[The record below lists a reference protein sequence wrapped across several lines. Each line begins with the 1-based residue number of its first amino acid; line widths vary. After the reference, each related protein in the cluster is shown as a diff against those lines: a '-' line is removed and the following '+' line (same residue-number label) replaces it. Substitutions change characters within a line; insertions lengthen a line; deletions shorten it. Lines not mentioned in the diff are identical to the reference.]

1 MAVLTLSLFDDE
13 PEPVAKAPDS
23 NVQNLSPVAK
33 APFSGDEKSVG
44 TPEAEVIDLS
54 PGDNFALAADR
65 PEPHTPFDWAVLRPE
80 RQPATVA
87 DAHPL
92 AFVAVCRAAGI
103 EHPALT
109 PIATDPSGARRF
121 EAKPLQR
128 LANLILRGV
137 ESDRPEVTPERWRE
151 AGGKAAAWWAERKV
165 AA

>member
-1 MAVLTLSLFDDE
+1 MNLSLSLFDDE
-13 PEPVAKAPDS
+13 PEPDRASSSTEGNGEFLNRNPA
-23 NVQNLSPVAK
+23 NVNENGPIVHKTADLASE
-33 APFSGDEKSVG
+33 PFFD
-44 TPEAEVIDLS
+44 
-54 PGDNFALAADR
+54 ADR

-151 AGGKAAAWWAERKV
+151 AGGRAAAWWTERKV